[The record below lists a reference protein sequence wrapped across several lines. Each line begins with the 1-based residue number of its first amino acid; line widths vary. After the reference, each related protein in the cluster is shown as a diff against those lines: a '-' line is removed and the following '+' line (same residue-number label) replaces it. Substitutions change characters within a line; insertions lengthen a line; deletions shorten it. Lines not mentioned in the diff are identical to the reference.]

1 MASALEVALDYVAD
15 DPVDKSMLIEYVF
28 LQTRVLT
35 GLENTGTDNTQQV
48 DDTAADTTTEGNGQ

>member
-1 MASALEVALDYVAD
+1 MRKTVILHLHW
-15 DPVDKSMLIEYVF
+15 KRQKEYEF

-35 GLENTGTDNTQQV
+35 GLENTGTDNTQQA

>member
-1 MASALEVALDYVAD
+1 MADYPED
-15 DPVDKSMLIEYVF
+15 ETMQKEYEF

-35 GLENTGTDNTQQV
+35 GLENTGIDNTQQA